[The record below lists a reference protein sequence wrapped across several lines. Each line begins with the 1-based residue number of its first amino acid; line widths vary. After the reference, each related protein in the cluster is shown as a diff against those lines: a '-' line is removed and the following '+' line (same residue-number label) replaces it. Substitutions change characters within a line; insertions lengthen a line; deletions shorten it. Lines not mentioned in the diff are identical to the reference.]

1 MTHEAEQLLAEA
13 KRRVHLNES
22 FSPVE
27 VGARID
33 LPQPKAEAAA
43 RVLSNAGILVLGF
56 DCSAEFS
63 PDYRKVCAK
72 QAAAAAPR
80 RRRAKQKQ

>member
-13 KRRVHLNES
+13 KRRVHLDES
-22 FSPVE
+22 FCPVE

-43 RVLSNAGILVLGF
+43 RVLSNAGILILGF

-63 PDYRKVCAK
+63 PDYRKACAK
-72 QAAAAAPR
+72 AAAAGVPR
-80 RRRAKQKQ
+80 GRRQKR